1 MDEFRGKVGVKKNLR
16 EKTRERKI
24 VEKENEVFNKKKEK
38 KKEKRVID
46 WLPFRGKFFTVKPL
60 FISKF
65 LSLIIFV
72 CFIACLGYSHW
83 DCISL
88 LWILC
93 LF

>member
-24 VEKENEVFNKKKEK
+24 VEKENEVFNK